1 MTKKIYMAALCMGL
15 MGLASCGNKE
25 KQATETTTETEEVK
39 ELKIAYVEIDTLM
52 AQYQFCKDYTELAN
66 IEGENIQRT
75 LTGKQRT
82 LEQHAAAMQKK
93 YESNGFT
100 SQEELTRAQ
109 QSLQTEQQALQEL
122 SERLQASF
130 MEEQAKY
137 NEEMRDSIQNF
148 LKQYN
153 KTKKYDFIM
162 SKAGDNMLLANPKYD
177 ITNEVLKGLNKRYKT
192 KPEVAE
198 KLKKDEKK
206 ADEKKK

>member
-1 MTKKIYMAALCMGL
+1 M
-15 MGLASCGNKE
+15 
-25 KQATETTTETEEVK
+25 
-39 ELKIAYVEIDTLM
+39 KIAYVEIDTLM
-52 AQYQFCKDYTELAN
+52 QKYQFCIDYNELAS

-109 QSLQTEQQALQEL
+109 QSLQAEQQALQEL
-122 SERLQASF
+122 SERLQSSF

-137 NEEMRDSIQNF
+137 NDEMRDSVQKF
-148 LKQYN
+148 LKMYN

-162 SKAGDNMLLANPKYD
+162 AKAGDNMLLANPKYD
-177 ITNEVLKGLNKRYKT
+177 ITNEVLKGLNKRYKV

-198 KLKKDEKK
+198 KLKKNEKK
-206 ADEKKK
+206 SEEKKK